1 MVAPGAQARHA
12 KVDKR
17 RMEAFFSWVAA
28 GFGALFVI
36 AVAVAWWEHL
46 ARSARPLAPPEA
58 TAPRVVK
65 VDVPLDT
72 AAGVLLPLSDTE
84 QRRAALGGAMD
95 RMGRVGRAARAE
107 GASSADAWTETSPM
121 VLHPE
126 TGPEP
131 GASSGSTPAPRSKA

>member
-1 MVAPGAQARHA
+1 MPVPGAQAHTRT
-12 KVDKR
+12 VDKR

-46 ARSARPLAPPEA
+46 VRSARPPVPPPA
-58 TAPRVVK
+58 AKPRAVK

-84 QRRAALGGAMD
+84 TRRATMDGTMD
-95 RMGRVGRAARAE
+95 RIGRVGRAARAE
-107 GASSADAWTETSPM
+107 GGISADAWTETSPM
-121 VLHPE
+121 VLQPLPE
-126 TGPEP
+126 KETPP
-131 GASSGSTPAPRSKA
+131 PPASRV